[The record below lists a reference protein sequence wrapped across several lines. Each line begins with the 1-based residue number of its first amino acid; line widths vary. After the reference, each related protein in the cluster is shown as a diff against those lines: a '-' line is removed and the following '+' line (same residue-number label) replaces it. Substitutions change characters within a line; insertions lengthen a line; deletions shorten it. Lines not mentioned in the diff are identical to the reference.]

1 MKQKG
6 MKSEKKPQLLIMQ
19 IQNEVGTNIGVDYF
33 LSVIHNV
40 FFLTTKK
47 KWFNITYHS
56 YNGWSVKDAFK
67 QVSSLANLS

>member
-6 MKSEKKPQLLIMQ
+6 IKSEKKKQLLIMQ
-19 IQNEVGTNIGVDYF
+19 IQNNVGTNISVDYF
-33 LSVIHNV
+33 LSIIHNV

-47 KWFNITYHS
+47 WFNIIYHS